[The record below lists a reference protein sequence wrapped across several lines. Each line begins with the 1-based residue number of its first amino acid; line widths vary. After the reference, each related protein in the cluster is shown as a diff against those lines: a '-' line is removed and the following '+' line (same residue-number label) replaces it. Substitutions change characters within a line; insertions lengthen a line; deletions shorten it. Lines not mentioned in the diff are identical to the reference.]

1 MSHIQKFEKYT
12 TGTKDG
18 KLISSLKDVKD
29 AIKGAES
36 EELEKARYIVADIK
50 SKIEA
55 KIKSE
60 DKD

>member
-1 MSHIQKFEKYT
+1 MNNIQKFEKYT
-12 TGTKDG
+12 TGSKG
-18 KLISSLKDVKD
+18 KLAILLKDVKD
-29 AIKGAES
+29 AIKDAS
-36 EELEKARYIVADIK
+36 YEELEKARYIIADIK